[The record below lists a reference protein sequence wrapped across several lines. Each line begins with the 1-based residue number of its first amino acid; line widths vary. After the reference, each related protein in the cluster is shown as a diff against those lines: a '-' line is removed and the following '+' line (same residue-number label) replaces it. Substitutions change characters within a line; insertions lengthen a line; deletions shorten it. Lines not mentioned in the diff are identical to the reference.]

1 MIVGKPGNYKTMKR
15 ILLSIASF
23 GLIIYTSAQ
32 VTSSSTY
39 EEYKTQEQQKYT
51 AYEKLMI
58 FELNNFIQLEE
69 EWNMITISEKGNIN
83 EVVISNN
90 ENLALGENADIVIS
104 EEDKPATP
112 IVNPNYVMENNVILI
127 KDNSEEFISPLEGSN
142 YRVSS
147 SFGYRIHPVYN
158 TKKFHSGIDLAAPL
172 NTPVYSVKS
181 GVIVHSGYVRGYG
194 NYIVIEHEDGYKSAY
209 AHLQTIKVEKGDR
222 VNIGSI
228 IGTVGNSGTA
238 TGYHLHFELIKSD
251 KKIDPIELID

>member
-1 MIVGKPGNYKTMKR
+1 MKR
-15 ILLSIASF
+15 ILLSIASLGF
-23 GLIIYTSAQ
+23 IIYISAQ
-32 VTSSSTY
+32 ESKDSSFK
-39 EEYKTQEQQKYT
+39 EYKTQEEQKYT
-51 AYEKLMI
+51 DFEKLMI

-104 EEDKPATP
+104 KQDQPAKPPVA
-112 IVNPNYVMENNVILI
+112 PNYVMDKNVILV
-127 KDNSEEFISPLEGSN
+127 KENSEEFISPLKVGN

-147 SFGYRIHPVYN
+147 SFGYRIHPVHN

-181 GVIVHSGYVRGYG
+181 GVIVHSGSVRGYG